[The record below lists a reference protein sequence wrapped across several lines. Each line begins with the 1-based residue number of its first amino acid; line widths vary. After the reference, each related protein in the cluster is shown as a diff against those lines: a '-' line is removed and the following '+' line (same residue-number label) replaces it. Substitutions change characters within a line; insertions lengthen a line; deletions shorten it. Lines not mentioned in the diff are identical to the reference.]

1 MDVVEKARI
10 CYYTDQQQ
18 HTLTAS
24 RRRNF
29 VAHVFALRSHDDMS
43 ARGALDSS
51 THCIGDLEYPREC
64 FGIFKKR

>member
-18 HTLTAS
+18 HTLAAS
-24 RRRNF
+24 GRRSF
-29 VAHVFALRSHDDMS
+29 VAHVLALRSHDEMS

-51 THCIGDLEYPREC
+51 KH
-64 FGIFKKR
+64 